1 MPLLMPPLRR
11 FLPLAAAAL
20 VGFAATAR
28 AEVFVFKD
36 WVVSCDN
43 TGGCEAAGFRAE
55 GSASQPVML
64 WIAREAGAG
73 TPVRARLKV
82 ETPHGART
90 GPFRLLVADHVRVSA
105 PLDGDLDVA
114 GFARALPGLLER
126 QGVTV
131 GFENERYTLSLNG
144 LKAALLK
151 MDDLQGRVGTRGAL
165 VRKGANDERGVPDAL
180 RALHPHPAPN
190 FALKSTDPALLRLV
204 LPSLGAD
211 CNAPLKEG
219 VDGADVAIHRVSD
232 DQVIVLR
239 ECQRGAF
246 QSAYAAWLVD
256 DRPPYAARRLAFPQ
270 ADGSSQPLAMNVQ
283 WEGGGGSLRSIGKGR
298 AENDC
303 GDDAFWTWTGHELEL
318 YNAHV
323 EPLCRGMLGGGMTVR
338 TFAYESK

>member
-1 MPLLMPPLRR
+1 M
-11 FLPLAAAAL
+11 
-20 VGFAATAR
+20 
-28 AEVFVFKD
+28 
-36 WVVSCDN
+36 
-43 TGGCEAAGFRAE
+43 
-55 GSASQPVML
+55 
-64 WIAREAGAG
+64 
-73 TPVRARLKV
+73 
-82 ETPHGART
+82 ETPQGART

-114 GFARALPGLLER
+114 GFARVLPSLLER
-126 QGVTV
+126 QDITV
-131 GFENERYTLSLNG
+131 GFETERYTLSLNG

-165 VRKGANDERGVPDAL
+165 VRKGAHDERGVPDAL
-180 RALHPHPAPN
+180 PALHPHPAPN
-190 FALKSTDPALLRLV
+190 FALKSTDPALLKLV

-256 DRPPYAARRLAFPQ
+256 DRPPCGQAPGVSPGRRL
-270 ADGSSQPLAMNVQ
+270 LA
-283 WEGGGGSLRSIGKGR
+283 
-298 AENDC
+298 A
-303 GDDAFWTWTGHELEL
+303 AGHERAMGRRRRIAALHRQEPRGKRLRRRRLL
-318 YNAHV
+318 YLDRARAGAVQRPV

-338 TFAYESK
+338 TFAYELK

>member
-1 MPLLMPPLRR
+1 MSPLRR
-11 FLPLAAAAL
+11 
-20 VGFAATAR
+20 
-28 AEVFVFKD
+28 
-36 WVVSCDN
+36 VS
-43 TGGCEAAGFRAE
+43 T
-55 GSASQPVML
+55 
-64 WIAREAGAG
+64 
-73 TPVRARLKV
+73 
-82 ETPHGART
+82 
-90 GPFRLLVADHVRVSA
+90 

-114 GFARALPGLLER
+114 GFARVLPSLLER
-126 QGVTV
+126 QDVTV
-131 GFENERYTLSLNG
+131 GFETERYTLSLNG

-165 VRKGANDERGVPDAL
+165 VRKGAHDERGVPDAL
-180 RALHPHPAPN
+180 PALHPHPAPN
-190 FALKSTDPALLRLV
+190 FALKSTDPALLKLV

-219 VDGADVAIHRVSD
+219 VDGADAAIHRVSD

-246 QSAYAAWLVD
+246 QSAYAA
-256 DRPPYAARRLAFPQ
+256 FPQ

-283 WEGGGGSLRSIGKGR
+283 WEGSGGSLRSIGKGR

-338 TFAYESK
+338 TFAYELK